1 MVSTLGVP
9 IVDYSLAVKNQAN
22 LMAQFQKWPSYAQSV
37 TYYRDNIGK
46 VTSVDDL
53 LNNPKVLNVALTA
66 FNIDPSTV
74 TPDTLRRLLTE
85 PTTSPTTNPTA
96 PSLATDPVAT
106 ADLRLAQFAYTF

>member
-53 LNNPKVLNVALTA
+53 LNNRKLLTVALSA
-66 FNIDPSTV
+66 FQLEGSIDQKPPGVVSC
-74 TPDTLRRLLTE
+74 PL
-85 PTTSPTTNPTA
+85 
-96 PSLATDPVAT
+96 
-106 ADLRLAQFAYTF
+106 